1 MTGSSISA
9 RIAVP
14 VALVGVVLLILGW
27 LLLPETLSAATV
39 LILMAAVVIVLC
51 IATWL
56 FTQQCLARRLAQL
69 HNYIE
74 LLASSERA
82 PSANPEDDGSDEL
95 SRLTHS
101 LVGFVEQ
108 LREVMSHLN
117 DNAKLVHDS
126 YTEQTHKMTH
136 SVNQLQHS
144 TSELDDVSSS
154 IQQVASTSI
163 SLSENAGEIASTVR
177 EVADM
182 IEHGSQA
189 SSSNQNSMSTLAN
202 TVESMT
208 ENVAQLQ
215 EESAQIGSVLDVI
228 GSIAE
233 QTNLLALNAAIEA
246 ARAGEQGRGFAVVA
260 DEVRA
265 LAHRTQEATVEI
277 QNMVEGLQGKAQA
290 AVKAM
295 EQGRELSNN
304 SLEQSRNI
312 EQLLQKIHDVIS
324 TVTQLTNQIAD
335 GTNTQTTAT
344 DQINQRMHAIAD
356 QGREVSANLS
366 AIAEKTL
373 DQQDSSLKTDELLKR
388 ICI

>member
-9 RIAVP
+9 RIAAP
-14 VALVGVVLLILGW
+14 TALLGLALLILGW
-27 LLLPETLSAATV
+27 LLLPDTLSVGMALALIAA
-39 LILMAAVVIVLC
+39 
-51 IATWL
+51 IATLMSVTVWL
-56 FTQQCLARRLAQL
+56 LAQQYL
-69 HNYIE
+69 TKRLGQLQSYID
-74 LLASSERA
+74 LVANTERA
-82 PSANPEDDGSDEL
+82 PNSTPDDTGSDEL
-95 SRLTHS
+95 SLVTHS
-101 LVGFVEQ
+101 LTGFIKQLHDVMDN
-108 LREVMSHLN
+108 LRE
-117 DNAKLVHDS
+117 NANQVREG
-126 YTEQTHKMTH
+126 YEEQTLKMSH
-136 SVNQLQHS
+136 SVNQLQNS
-144 TSELDDVSSS
+144 TTELDDVASS
-154 IQQVASTSI
+154 IHQVASTSTA
-163 SLSENAGEIASTVR
+163 LAENAGEIASTVR
-177 EVADM
+177 EVASM

-189 SSSNQNSMSTLAN
+189 SSSNQSSMTTLAN

-304 SLEQSRNI
+304 SLEQSKNI
-312 EQLLQKIHDVIS
+312 EQLLRKIHDVIS
-324 TVTQLTNQIAD
+324 NVTQLTNQIAD
-335 GTNTQTTAT
+335 GTSTQTSAT
-344 DQINQRMHAIAD
+344 DQINQRVQAIAD

-373 DQQDSSLKTDELLKR
+373 DHQDCSRKMDELLKR
-388 ICI
+388 ICV